1 MMDPQREHRILEL
14 LTDDPSVILM
24 FKPEVTTEEMWKMA
38 IENEPSLFQYIT
50 EPSHEMILYAL
61 SQDGAN
67 LRYLQRLG
75 IQLTPEYIFTA
86 VESYPGAIFMIP
98 ETLWSTKLKE
108 FACSKD
114 TSLMKE
120 IPLSRSY
127 IESQLK
133 KDPTLVRF
141 LSNPTE
147 AQLCAA
153 IDANPSVCAYITDFT
168 PSMIHLIQEKYPSLV
183 SLIPRLREQ
192 ISDLNAG

>member
-24 FKPEVTTEEMWKMA
+24 FKSEETTENMWKIA
-38 IENEPSLFQYIT
+38 IENEPALFQSMPD
-50 EPSHEMILYAL
+50 PSHEMVLYAL

-67 LRYLQRLG
+67 LRYLQRMG
-75 IQLTPEYIFTA
+75 IPLTPEYIYAA
-86 VESYPGAIFMIP
+86 VDNYPGAIFMVP

-120 IPLSRSY
+120 VPLSRSY
-127 IESQLK
+127 IESQLRR
-133 KDPTLVRF
+133 DPTLVRF
-141 LSNPTE
+141 LPNPSE
-147 AQLCAA
+147 NQLCAA

-168 PSMIHLIQEKYPSLV
+168 PKMIRLIQAKYPALI
-183 SLIPRLREQ
+183 SLIPRLKER
-192 ISDLNAG
+192 ISELNEE